1 MVRRQGR
8 GVVKRLTRWVG
19 RAASQ
24 AGRGVR
30 VVRRWVYRVQQFAR
44 GLRAKVKPGEVEKAA
59 TWLPPAALPLFS
71 AMPVDAQRH
80 SLNVLYT
87 LSAAGGKIHPD
98 LAAAALLHD
107 CGKVAA
113 AQGGVAL
120 GLWQRGPL
128 VIVDHFAPR
137 LTARWETAD
146 PRRGWRYLLYVQH
159 NHPAIGARW
168 AAAAGCSELTCWL
181 IANHQTPPE
190 ALTAPL
196 EALALLAA
204 LEDADA
210 LN

>member
-1 MVRRQGR
+1 M
-8 GVVKRLTRWVG
+8 RLRTG
-19 RAASQ
+19 
-24 AGRGVR
+24 GVR
-30 VVRRWVYRVQQFAR
+30 GAHAVQRGGYRLRQFAR
-44 GLRAKVKPGEVEKAA
+44 GLRARVKPAEIAQVAR
-59 TWLPPAALPLFS
+59 WLPEAAVPLFT

-80 SLNVLYT
+80 SLNVLHT
-87 LSAAGGKIHPD
+87 LAKGDAVNAD

-107 CGKVAA
+107 CGKVVAA
-113 AQGGVAL
+113 RGGQL

-128 VIVDHFAPR
+128 VLMDRFAPR
-137 LTARWETAD
+137 LITRWQAEVPAQ
-146 PRRGWRYLLYVQH
+146 GWRYMLYVQH

-168 AAAAGCSELTCWL
+168 AAEAGCSALTCWL

-190 ALTAPL
+190 RLAASP